1 MSHANFVS
9 LDPDA
14 KRGNVVSGSI
24 TLSATPNTVTTIV
37 VPQSAKGFRLYP
49 NAAVL
54 RFNVSAAPGAVTDV
68 ATTDQ
73 DAVASDAYVGGYA
86 MPAMW
91 ETRLLEEYHAT
102 SNASRVIHVMSATAS
117 ATLYFEFF

>member
-1 MSHANFVS
+1 MSRVTVVG

-14 KRGNVVSGSI
+14 KRTNVVSGSI

-37 VPQSAKGFRLYP
+37 VPVSAKGFRLYP
-49 NAAVL
+49 NAAIIRWGISGSPL
-54 RFNVSAAPGAVTDV
+54 AVTDV
-68 ATTDQ
+68 GTADQ
-73 DAVASDAYVGGYA
+73 DAVASDEYLGGYA

-102 SNASRVIHVMSATAS
+102 SNASRTISVMSATAS